1 MIKILIT
8 DDHAIVRHG
17 LKDILSEE
25 SDLVVAGEAASG
37 HSALRA
43 VRDGNYD
50 LVLLDIA
57 LPDQSGLEVLKQIRA
72 LNPNLPVLMLSAYPE
87 EQYAVRALKAGAA
100 GYLTKDSAPSELVVA
115 VRKAARGGKYV
126 SIALAERLAAALN
139 LEVTRLPHENLS
151 DREFQVMLRL
161 GAGQA
166 IIEIAEALALSPKT
180 ISTYRARILEKM
192 GLQGTAD
199 IIRYVIEHGLVD

>member
-72 LNPNLPVLMLSAYPE
+72 LHPTLPVLMLSAYPE

-100 GYLTKDSAPSELVVA
+100 GYLTKDSAPDELVVA

-139 LEVTRLPHENLS
+139 LDVTRLPHESLS

-166 IIEIAEALALSPKT
+166 LIEIAEALTLSPKT

-192 GLQGTAD
+192 NFQGTAD